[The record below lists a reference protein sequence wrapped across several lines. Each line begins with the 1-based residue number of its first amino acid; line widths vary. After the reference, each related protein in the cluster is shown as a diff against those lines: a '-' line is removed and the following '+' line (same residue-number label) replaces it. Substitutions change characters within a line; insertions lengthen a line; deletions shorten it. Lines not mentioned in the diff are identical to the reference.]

1 MIIFVYTYLRNVKTY
16 NKKGMKIRTD
26 FVTNLNSSLVIVCNE
41 KITEKVI
48 LNYENSNASDDITAD
63 SGCRDEGRIDSL
75 TYIEQGRKLDEDRN
89 KNVNIIVD
97 ENGKSIVLINDIRF
111 KTRRKIDW
119 EKVEEYLKEYIGNY
133 YEILETSEKIYIGPD
148 FPDELCH

>member
-63 SGCRDEGRIDSL
+63 
-75 TYIEQGRKLDEDRN
+75 
-89 KNVNIIVD
+89 
-97 ENGKSIVLINDIRF
+97 
-111 KTRRKIDW
+111 
-119 EKVEEYLKEYIGNY
+119 
-133 YEILETSEKIYIGPD
+133 
-148 FPDELCH
+148 

>member
-1 MIIFVYTYLRNVKTY
+1 
-16 NKKGMKIRTD
+16 MKIRTD

-97 ENGKSIVLINDIRF
+97 ENGKSIVFINDIRF
-111 KTRRKIDW
+111 KTRRSIDW
-119 EKVEEYLKEYIGNY
+119 GQVEEYLKE
-133 YEILETSEKIYIGPD
+133 
-148 FPDELCH
+148 